1 MDWWNDNMN
10 PLADKDFLRELDQN
24 REREVFAKIV
34 SLDYNENPIEEITG
48 RVSSGTVSIDGS
60 SSVRRSCSLGLIA
73 QELNI
78 HDFYWG
84 LTTKFKLYSGLKNN
98 INPKYPDIIW
108 FPLGMFVI
116 SSFNTS
122 QDTNSYTVSI
132 QGKDKMCL
140 LNGTL
145 GGTVM
150 SLTADFG
157 TETVEDE
164 SGESYKQDLPIKN
177 IIREV
182 VHEYAREPYHNI
194 IINDLDTYGLE
205 LMEYRG
211 SSPMYIL
218 INQADEAVNIRMDLS
233 MDNMYLGKYKDGQ
246 YIWSI
251 KPGIFLDKPQVMTDG
266 YNIVTVY
273 DTRLESL
280 DVEQHPDRI
289 STHRNGKDDDG
300 NDNYYTVMKA
310 EYGSSVGYKVTE
322 LTYSGDLIA
331 QVGSPVTTAVL
342 DKIVSMLGDF
352 EYFYD
357 LQGRFIFQRKKT
369 YINTS
374 WNNIRSDS
382 ENKQVYVESAAYT
395 SEVIYSFENSSLIT
409 SFQNSPDFD
418 NLRNDYSIWG
428 TKTTVSGNE
437 TPVHLRYA
445 LDKKPIRYINYEG
458 DIYST
463 NEDNKLFIGQIHC
476 DWRELI
482 YQMAS
487 DYMKHNK
494 DDDFTVQIGKNNPDY
509 YPDGYTGYEVYYT
522 DIYSFWRELY
532 NPDYESTYSIC
543 YVTKS
548 NYEQAMK
555 DKKIEYYWYD
565 QCNDKTA
572 YIPENDYFYKD
583 AYGIFQKVHSMTAE
597 KLKNNSLYYYTLIK
611 CDETMP
617 YVNNRDY
624 YTKSEGDYVTL
635 KNYKDLGTSI
645 NNIGWNINVIKLPQQ
660 LNFWFDFLDTEGE
673 LDQYS
678 VRNIGTRPK
687 AENDSDVKAIYFRD
701 IPTILFFGI
710 EDTKAQLKRDLKIN
724 YVNYGLTKPQVEA
737 MSDKQ
742 LEDYIIENNLISKLI
757 AKQKDEMPGYAF
769 IQLPDYLENLFTI
782 STQGKCAKDSLD
794 SWLYNY
800 TYCTETVSLTSIP
813 IYYLEPNTRVYIH
826 DNNSGIDGEY
836 IVDRISLPLQYSGTM
851 NISAT
856 KAAERIY

>member
-1 MDWWNDNMN
+1 MN

-34 SLDYNENPIEEITG
+34 SLDYDENPIEEITG

-60 SSVRRSCSLGLIA
+60 SSVRRSCSLSLIA

-98 INPKYPDIIW
+98 INSKYPDIIW

-122 QDTNSYTVSI
+122 QSTNSYTVSI

-145 GGTVM
+145 GGTIM

-157 TETVEDE
+157 TETIEDE

-218 INQADEAVNIRMDLS
+218 INQSDEAVNIRMDLS
-233 MDNMYLGKYKDGQ
+233 MDNMYLGKYRDGQ

-251 KPGIFLDKPQVMTDG
+251 KPGIFLDKPEIMIDG
-266 YNIVTVY
+266 YSLVTVY

-289 STHRNGKDDDG
+289 STYRNGKDDNG

-395 SEVIYSFENSSLIT
+395 SEVTYSFENSSLIT

-463 NEDNKLFIGQIHC
+463 NEDNELFIGQIQC

-565 QCNDKTA
+565 QCTDKTA

-597 KLKNNSLYYYTLIK
+597 KLKNNSSYYYTLIK

-645 NNIGWNINVIKLPQQ
+645 NNIGWNINVIKHPQQ
-660 LNFWFDFLDTEGE
+660 LNFWFDFLDTDGE

-724 YVNYGLTKPQVEA
+724 YVNYGLTKSQVET

-794 SWLYNY
+794 SWLYKY

>member
-1 MDWWNDNMN
+1 MN

-73 QELNI
+73 RELNI

-233 MDNMYLGKYKDGQ
+233 MDNMYLGKYEDGR
-246 YIWSI
+246 YVWSI
-251 KPGIFLDKPQVMTDG
+251 KPGVFLDKPEVMTDG
-266 YNIVTVY
+266 YSLVTVY

-289 STHRNGKDDDG
+289 SIFYGGKDNGG
-300 NDNYYTVMKA
+300 NDSYYTVMKA

-395 SEVIYSFENSSLIT
+395 SEVTYSFENSSLIT

-463 NEDNKLFIGQIHC
+463 NEDNELFIGQIHC

-494 DDDFTVQIGKNNPDY
+494 DDDFTIQVGKNNPDY

-597 KLKNNSLYYYTLIK
+597 KLKNNSSYYYTLIK

-800 TYCTETVSLTSIP
+800 TYCTETVSLASIP

>member
-1 MDWWNDNMN
+1 MN

-34 SLDYNENPIEEITG
+34 SLDYDENPIEEITG

-60 SSVRRSCSLGLIA
+60 SSVRRSCSLSLIA

-98 INPKYPDIIW
+98 INSKYPDIIW

-122 QDTNSYTVSI
+122 QSTNSYTVSI

-145 GGTVM
+145 GGTIM

-157 TETVEDE
+157 TETIEDE
-164 SGESYKQDLPIKN
+164 SGESYKQDLSIKN

-218 INQADEAVNIRMDLS
+218 INQSDEAVNIRMDLS

-251 KPGIFLDKPQVMTDG
+251 KPGIFLDKPEVMIDG
-266 YNIVTVY
+266 YSLVTVY

-395 SEVIYSFENSSLIT
+395 SEVTYSFENSNLIT

-437 TPVHLRYA
+437 TPIHLRYA

-463 NEDNKLFIGQIHC
+463 NEDNELFIGQIQC

-565 QCNDKTA
+565 QCTDKTA

-597 KLKNNSLYYYTLIK
+597 KLKNNSSYYYTLIK

-794 SWLYNY
+794 SWLYKY

>member
-1 MDWWNDNMN
+1 MN

-34 SLDYNENPIEEITG
+34 SLDYDENPIEEITG

-60 SSVRRSCSLGLIA
+60 SSVRRSCSLSLIA

-98 INPKYPDIIW
+98 INSKYPDIIW

-122 QDTNSYTVSI
+122 QNINSYTVSI

-157 TETVEDE
+157 TETIEDE

-218 INQADEAVNIRMDLS
+218 INQSDEAVNIRMDLS
-233 MDNMYLGKYKDGQ
+233 MDNMYLGKYKDGR
-246 YIWSI
+246 YVWSI
-251 KPGIFLDKPQVMTDG
+251 KPGVFLDKPKIMIDG
-266 YNIVTVY
+266 YSLVTVY

-289 STHRNGKDDDG
+289 SIFYGGKDNGG
-300 NDNYYTVMKA
+300 NDSYYTVMKA
-310 EYGSSVGYKVTE
+310 EYGSSVGYKITE

-382 ENKQVYVESAAYT
+382 ENKQVYIESAAYT
-395 SEVIYSFENSSLIT
+395 SEVTYSFENSSLIT

-437 TPVHLRYA
+437 IPVHLRYA

-463 NEDNKLFIGQIHC
+463 NEDNELFIGQIQC

-487 DYMKHNK
+487 DYMKHNR
-494 DDDFTVQIGKNNPDY
+494 DDDFTIQVGKNNPDY

-565 QCNDKTA
+565 QCTDKTA
-572 YIPENDYFYKD
+572 YIPKNDYFYKD

-597 KLKNNSLYYYTLIK
+597 KLKNNSSYYYTLIK

-701 IPTILFFGI
+701 IPTILFLGI

-757 AKQKDEMPGYAF
+757 AKQKNEMPGYAF

-794 SWLYNY
+794 SWLYKY

>member
-1 MDWWNDNMN
+1 MN

-60 SSVRRSCSLGLIA
+60 SSVRRSCSLSLIA

-98 INPKYPDIIW
+98 INSKYPDIIW

-122 QDTNSYTVSI
+122 QNINSYTVSI

-157 TETVEDE
+157 TETIEDE

-182 VHEYAREPYHNI
+182 VHEYAREPYYNI

-218 INQADEAVNIRMDLS
+218 INQSDEAVNIRMDLS
-233 MDNMYLGKYKDGQ
+233 MDNMYLGKYKDGR
-246 YIWSI
+246 YVWSI
-251 KPGIFLDKPQVMTDG
+251 KPGVFLDKPKIMIDG
-266 YNIVTVY
+266 YSLVTVY

-289 STHRNGKDDDG
+289 SIFYGGKDNGG
-300 NDNYYTVMKA
+300 NDSYYTVMKA

-395 SEVIYSFENSSLIT
+395 SEVTYSFENSSLIT

-463 NEDNKLFIGQIHC
+463 NEDNELFIGQIQC

-487 DYMKHNK
+487 DYMKHNR
-494 DDDFTVQIGKNNPDY
+494 DDDFTIQVGKNNPDY

-565 QCNDKTA
+565 QCTDKTA

-597 KLKNNSLYYYTLIK
+597 KLKNNSSYYYTLIK

-617 YVNNRDY
+617 YVSNRDY
-624 YTKSEGDYVTL
+624 YIKSEGDYVTL

-701 IPTILFFGI
+701 IPTILFLGI

-794 SWLYNY
+794 SWLYKY

>member
-1 MDWWNDNMN
+1 MN

-24 REREVFAKIV
+24 REREVFAKII
-34 SLDYNENPIEEITG
+34 SLDYDENPIEEITG

-60 SSVRRSCSLGLIA
+60 SSVRRSCSLSLIA

-98 INPKYPDIIW
+98 INSKYPDIIW

-122 QDTNSYTVSI
+122 QSTNSYTVSI

-145 GGTVM
+145 GGTIM

-157 TETVEDE
+157 TETIEDE

-218 INQADEAVNIRMDLS
+218 INQSDEAVNIRMDLS

-266 YNIVTVY
+266 YSLVTVY

-289 STHRNGKDDDG
+289 STHRNGKDDNG

-382 ENKQVYVESAAYT
+382 ENKQVYIESAAYT
-395 SEVIYSFENSSLIT
+395 SEVTYSFENSSLIT

-463 NEDNKLFIGQIHC
+463 NEDNELFIGQIYC

-494 DDDFTVQIGKNNPDY
+494 DDDFTVQVGKNNPDY

-565 QCNDKTA
+565 QCTDKTV

-597 KLKNNSLYYYTLIK
+597 KLKNNSSYYYTLIK

-660 LNFWFDFLDTEGE
+660 LNFWFDFLDTKGE

-742 LEDYIIENNLISKLI
+742 LEDYIIKNNLISKLI

-794 SWLYNY
+794 SWLYKY

-851 NISAT
+851 NISAI

>member
-1 MDWWNDNMN
+1 MN

-34 SLDYNENPIEEITG
+34 SLDYDENPIEEITG
-48 RVSSGTVSIDGS
+48 RVSSGTVSVDGS
-60 SSVRRSCSLGLIA
+60 SSVRRSCSLSLIA

-98 INPKYPDIIW
+98 INSKYPDIIW

-122 QDTNSYTVSI
+122 QNINSYTVSI

-157 TETVEDE
+157 TETIEDE
-164 SGESYKQDLPIKN
+164 NGESYKQDLPIKN

-218 INQADEAVNIRMDLS
+218 INQSDEAVNIRMDLS
-233 MDNMYLGKYKDGQ
+233 MDNMYLGKYKDGR
-246 YIWSI
+246 YVWSI
-251 KPGIFLDKPQVMTDG
+251 KPGVFLDKPKIMIDG
-266 YNIVTVY
+266 YSLVTVY

-289 STHRNGKDDDG
+289 SIFYGGKDNGG
-300 NDNYYTVMKA
+300 NDSYYTVMKA
-310 EYGSSVGYKVTE
+310 EYGSSVGYKITE

-395 SEVIYSFENSSLIT
+395 SEVTYSFENSSLIT

-437 TPVHLRYA
+437 IPVHLRYA

-463 NEDNKLFIGQIHC
+463 NEDNELFIGQIQC

-487 DYMKHNK
+487 DYMKHNR
-494 DDDFTVQIGKNNPDY
+494 DDDFTIQVGKNNPDY

-565 QCNDKTA
+565 QCTDKTA

-597 KLKNNSLYYYTLIK
+597 KLKNNSSYYYTLIK

-701 IPTILFFGI
+701 IPTILFLGI

-757 AKQKDEMPGYAF
+757 AKQKNEMPGYAF

-794 SWLYNY
+794 SWLYKY
-800 TYCTETVSLTSIP
+800 TYYTETVSLTSIP

>member
-1 MDWWNDNMN
+1 MN

-34 SLDYNENPIEEITG
+34 SLDYDENPIEEITG
-48 RVSSGTVSIDGS
+48 RVSSGTVSVDGS
-60 SSVRRSCSLGLIA
+60 SSVRRSCSLSLIA

-98 INPKYPDIIW
+98 INSKYPDIIW

-122 QDTNSYTVSI
+122 QNINSYTVSI

-157 TETVEDE
+157 TETIEDE

-218 INQADEAVNIRMDLS
+218 INQSDEAVNIRMDLS
-233 MDNMYLGKYKDGQ
+233 MDNMYLGKYKDGR

-251 KPGIFLDKPQVMTDG
+251 KPGVFLDKPKIMIDG
-266 YNIVTVY
+266 YSLVTVY

-289 STHRNGKDDDG
+289 SIFYGGKDNGG
-300 NDNYYTVMKA
+300 NDSYYTVMKA
-310 EYGSSVGYKVTE
+310 EYGSSVGYKITE

-382 ENKQVYVESAAYT
+382 EDKQIYVESAAYT
-395 SEVIYSFENSSLIT
+395 SEVTYSFENSSLIT

-428 TKTTVSGNE
+428 TKTTISGNE
-437 TPVHLRYA
+437 TPIHLRYA

-463 NEDNKLFIGQIHC
+463 NEDNELFIGQIQC

-487 DYMKHNK
+487 DYMKHNR
-494 DDDFTVQIGKNNPDY
+494 DDDFTIQVGKNNPDY

-565 QCNDKTA
+565 QCTDKTA

-597 KLKNNSLYYYTLIK
+597 KLKNNSSYYYTLIK

-701 IPTILFFGI
+701 IPTILFLGI

-757 AKQKDEMPGYAF
+757 AKQKNEMPGYAF

-794 SWLYNY
+794 SWLYKY

>member
-1 MDWWNDNMN
+1 MN

-34 SLDYNENPIEEITG
+34 SLDYDENPIEEITG

-60 SSVRRSCSLGLIA
+60 SSVRRSCSLSLIA

-98 INPKYPDIIW
+98 INSKYPDIIW

-122 QDTNSYTVSI
+122 QSTNSYTVSI

-145 GGTVM
+145 GGTIM

-157 TETVEDE
+157 TETIEDE

-218 INQADEAVNIRMDLS
+218 INQSDEAVNIRMDLS

-251 KPGIFLDKPQVMTDG
+251 KPGIFLDKPQVMIDG
-266 YNIVTVY
+266 YSLVTVY

-289 STHRNGKDDDG
+289 SAHRNGKDDNG

-357 LQGRFIFQRKKT
+357 LQGRFIFQRKKA

-395 SEVIYSFENSSLIT
+395 SEVTYSFENSSLIT

-463 NEDNKLFIGQIHC
+463 NEDNELFIGQIQC

-565 QCNDKTA
+565 QCTDKTA

-597 KLKNNSLYYYTLIK
+597 KLKNNSSYYYTLIK
-611 CDETMP
+611 CDETIP

-794 SWLYNY
+794 SWLYKY

>member
-1 MDWWNDNMN
+1 MN

-34 SLDYNENPIEEITG
+34 SLDYDENPIEEITG

-60 SSVRRSCSLGLIA
+60 SSVRRSCSLSLIA

-98 INPKYPDIIW
+98 INSKYPDIIW

-122 QDTNSYTVSI
+122 QSTNSYTVSI

-145 GGTVM
+145 GGTIM

-157 TETVEDE
+157 TETIEDE

-218 INQADEAVNIRMDLS
+218 INQSDEAVNIRMDLS
-233 MDNMYLGKYKDGQ
+233 MDNMYLGKYRDGQ

-251 KPGIFLDKPQVMTDG
+251 IPGIFLDIPETMIDG
-266 YNIVTVY
+266 FSLVTVY

-289 STHRNGKDDDG
+289 STHRNGKDDNG

-395 SEVIYSFENSSLIT
+395 SEVTYSFENSSLIT

-463 NEDNKLFIGQIHC
+463 NDDNELFIGQIHC

-494 DDDFTVQIGKNNPDY
+494 DDDFTVQVGKNNPDY

-565 QCNDKTA
+565 QCTDKTA
-572 YIPENDYFYKD
+572 YVPENDYFYKD

-597 KLKNNSLYYYTLIK
+597 KLKNNSSYYYTLIK

-660 LNFWFDFLDTEGE
+660 LNFWFDFLDTDGE

-794 SWLYNY
+794 SWLYKY

>member
-1 MDWWNDNMN
+1 MN

-34 SLDYNENPIEEITG
+34 SLDYDENPIEEITG
-48 RVSSGTVSIDGS
+48 RVSSGTVSVDGS
-60 SSVRRSCSLGLIA
+60 SSVRRSCSLSLIA

-98 INPKYPDIIW
+98 INSKYPNIIW

-122 QDTNSYTVSI
+122 QNINSYTVSI

-157 TETVEDE
+157 TETIEDE

-218 INQADEAVNIRMDLS
+218 INQSDEAVNIRMDLS
-233 MDNMYLGKYKDGQ
+233 MDNMYLGKYKDGR

-251 KPGIFLDKPQVMTDG
+251 KSGVFLDKPKIMIDG
-266 YNIVTVY
+266 YSLVTVY

-289 STHRNGKDDDG
+289 SIFYGGKDNGG
-300 NDNYYTVMKA
+300 NDSYYTVMKA
-310 EYGSSVGYKVTE
+310 EYGSSVGYKITE

-395 SEVIYSFENSSLIT
+395 SEVTYSFENSSLIT

-437 TPVHLRYA
+437 IPVHLRYA

-463 NEDNKLFIGQIHC
+463 NEDNELFIGQIQC

-487 DYMKHNK
+487 DYMKHNR
-494 DDDFTVQIGKNNPDY
+494 DDDFTIQVGKNNPDY

-565 QCNDKTA
+565 QCTDKTA

-583 AYGIFQKVHSMTAE
+583 AYGIFQKVHSMTAK
-597 KLKNNSLYYYTLIK
+597 KLKNNSSYYYTLIK

-701 IPTILFFGI
+701 IPTILFLGI

-757 AKQKDEMPGYAF
+757 AKQKNEMPGYAF

-794 SWLYNY
+794 SWLYKY

>member
-1 MDWWNDNMN
+1 MN

-34 SLDYNENPIEEITG
+34 SLDYDENPIEEIAG
-48 RVSSGTVSIDGS
+48 RVSSGTVSVDGS
-60 SSVRRSCSLGLIA
+60 SSVRRSCSLSLIA

-98 INPKYPDIIW
+98 INSKYPDIIW

-122 QDTNSYTVSI
+122 QNINSYTVSI

-157 TETVEDE
+157 TETIEDE
-164 SGESYKQDLPIKN
+164 NGESYKQDLPIKN

-218 INQADEAVNIRMDLS
+218 INQSDEAVNIRMDLS
-233 MDNMYLGKYKDGQ
+233 MDNMYLGKYKDGR
-246 YIWSI
+246 YVWSI
-251 KPGIFLDKPQVMTDG
+251 KPGVFLDKPKIMIDG
-266 YNIVTVY
+266 YSLVTVY

-289 STHRNGKDDDG
+289 SIFYGGKDNGG
-300 NDNYYTVMKA
+300 NDSYYTVMKA
-310 EYGSSVGYKVTE
+310 EYGSSVGYKITE

-395 SEVIYSFENSSLIT
+395 SEVTYSFENSSLIT

-437 TPVHLRYA
+437 IPVHLRYA

-463 NEDNKLFIGQIHC
+463 NEDNELFIGQIQC

-487 DYMKHNK
+487 DYMKHNR
-494 DDDFTVQIGKNNPDY
+494 DDDFTIQVGKNNPDY

-565 QCNDKTA
+565 QCTDKTA

-597 KLKNNSLYYYTLIK
+597 KLKNNSSYYYTLIK

-701 IPTILFFGI
+701 IPTILFLGI

-757 AKQKDEMPGYAF
+757 AKQKNEMPGYAF

-794 SWLYNY
+794 SWLYKY

>member
-1 MDWWNDNMN
+1 MN

-34 SLDYNENPIEEITG
+34 SLDYDENPIEEITG
-48 RVSSGTVSIDGS
+48 RVSSGTVSVDGS
-60 SSVRRSCSLGLIA
+60 SSVRRSCSLSLIA

-98 INPKYPDIIW
+98 INSKYPDIIW

-122 QDTNSYTVSI
+122 QNINSYTVSI

-157 TETVEDE
+157 TETIEDE

-218 INQADEAVNIRMDLS
+218 INQSDEAINIRMDLS
-233 MDNMYLGKYKDGQ
+233 MDNMYLGKYKDGR
-246 YIWSI
+246 YVWSI
-251 KPGIFLDKPQVMTDG
+251 KPGVFLDKPKIMIDG
-266 YNIVTVY
+266 YSLVTVY

-289 STHRNGKDDDG
+289 SIFYGGKDNGG
-300 NDNYYTVMKA
+300 NDSYYTVMKA
-310 EYGSSVGYKVTE
+310 EYGSSVGYKITE

-395 SEVIYSFENSSLIT
+395 SEVTYSFENSSLIT

-463 NEDNKLFIGQIHC
+463 NEDNELFIGQIQC

-494 DDDFTVQIGKNNPDY
+494 DDDFTIQVGKNNPDY

-565 QCNDKTA
+565 QCTDKTA

-597 KLKNNSLYYYTLIK
+597 KLKNNSSYYYTLIK

-701 IPTILFFGI
+701 IPTILFLGI

-757 AKQKDEMPGYAF
+757 AKQKNEMPGYAF

-794 SWLYNY
+794 SWLYKY

>member
-1 MDWWNDNMN
+1 MN

-48 RVSSGTVSIDGS
+48 QVSSGTVSIDGS
-60 SSVRRSCSLGLIA
+60 SSVRRSCSLSLIA

-98 INPKYPDIIW
+98 INSKYPDIIW

-122 QDTNSYTVSI
+122 QNINSYTVSI

-157 TETVEDE
+157 TETIEDE

-218 INQADEAVNIRMDLS
+218 INQSDEAVNIRMDLS
-233 MDNMYLGKYKDGQ
+233 MDNMYLGKYKDGR
-246 YIWSI
+246 YVWSI
-251 KPGIFLDKPQVMTDG
+251 KPGVFLDKPKTMIDG
-266 YNIVTVY
+266 YSLVTVY

-289 STHRNGKDDDG
+289 SIFYGGKDNGG
-300 NDNYYTVMKA
+300 NDSYYTVMKA

-395 SEVIYSFENSSLIT
+395 SEVTYSFENSSLIT

-463 NEDNKLFIGQIHC
+463 NEDNELFIGQIQC

-487 DYMKHNK
+487 DYMKHNR
-494 DDDFTVQIGKNNPDY
+494 DDDFTIQVGKNNPDY

-565 QCNDKTA
+565 QCTDKTA

-583 AYGIFQKVHSMTAE
+583 TYGIFQKVHSMTAE

-660 LNFWFDFLDTEGE
+660 LNFWFDFLDTDGE

-678 VRNIGTRPK
+678 VHNIGTRPK

-701 IPTILFFGI
+701 IPTILFLGI

-794 SWLYNY
+794 SWLYKY

-813 IYYLEPNTRVYIH
+813 VYYLEPNTRVYIH

>member
-1 MDWWNDNMN
+1 MN

-34 SLDYNENPIEEITG
+34 SLDYDENPIEEITG
-48 RVSSGTVSIDGS
+48 RVSSGTVSVDGS
-60 SSVRRSCSLGLIA
+60 SSVRRSCSLSLIA

-98 INPKYPDIIW
+98 INSKYPDIIW

-122 QDTNSYTVSI
+122 QNINSYTVSI

-157 TETVEDE
+157 TETIEDE
-164 SGESYKQDLPIKN
+164 NGESYKQDLPIKN

-218 INQADEAVNIRMDLS
+218 INQSDEAVNIRMDLS
-233 MDNMYLGKYKDGQ
+233 MDNMYLGKYKDGR
-246 YIWSI
+246 YVWSI
-251 KPGIFLDKPQVMTDG
+251 KPGVFLDKPKIMIDG
-266 YNIVTVY
+266 YSLVTVY

-289 STHRNGKDDDG
+289 SIFYGGKDNGG
-300 NDNYYTVMKA
+300 NDSYYTVMKA
-310 EYGSSVGYKVTE
+310 EYGSSVGYKITE

-395 SEVIYSFENSSLIT
+395 SEVTYSFENSSLIT

-437 TPVHLRYA
+437 IPVHLRYA

-463 NEDNKLFIGQIHC
+463 NEDNELFIGQIQC

-487 DYMKHNK
+487 DYMKHNR
-494 DDDFTVQIGKNNPDY
+494 DDDFTIQVGKNNPDY

-565 QCNDKTA
+565 QCTDKTA

-701 IPTILFFGI
+701 IPTILFLGI

-757 AKQKDEMPGYAF
+757 AKQKNEMPGYAF

-794 SWLYNY
+794 SWLYKY

>member
-1 MDWWNDNMN
+1 MN

-24 REREVFAKIV
+24 KEREVFAKIV
-34 SLDYNENPIEEITG
+34 SLDYDENPIEEITG
-48 RVSSGTVSIDGS
+48 RVSSGTVSVDGS
-60 SSVRRSCSLGLIA
+60 SSVRRSCSLSLIA

-98 INPKYPDIIW
+98 INSKYPDIIW

-122 QDTNSYTVSI
+122 QNINSYTVSI

-157 TETVEDE
+157 TETIEDE
-164 SGESYKQDLPIKN
+164 NGESYKQDLPIKN

-218 INQADEAVNIRMDLS
+218 INQSDEAVNIRMDLS
-233 MDNMYLGKYKDGQ
+233 IDNMYLGKYKDGR
-246 YIWSI
+246 YVWSI
-251 KPGIFLDKPQVMTDG
+251 KPGVFLDKPKIMIDG
-266 YNIVTVY
+266 YSLVTVY

-289 STHRNGKDDDG
+289 SIFYGGKDNGG
-300 NDNYYTVMKA
+300 NDSYYTVMKA
-310 EYGSSVGYKVTE
+310 EYGSSVGYKITE

-395 SEVIYSFENSSLIT
+395 SEVTYSFENSSLIT

-437 TPVHLRYA
+437 IPVHLRYA

-463 NEDNKLFIGQIHC
+463 NEDNELFIGQIQC

-487 DYMKHNK
+487 DYMKHNR
-494 DDDFTVQIGKNNPDY
+494 DDDFTIQVGKNNPDY

-565 QCNDKTA
+565 QCTDKTA

-597 KLKNNSLYYYTLIK
+597 KLKNNSSYYYTLIK

-701 IPTILFFGI
+701 IPTILFLGI

-757 AKQKDEMPGYAF
+757 AKQKNEMPGYAF

-794 SWLYNY
+794 SWLYKY

>member
-1 MDWWNDNMN
+1 MN

-34 SLDYNENPIEEITG
+34 SLDYDENPIEEITG

-60 SSVRRSCSLGLIA
+60 SSVRRSCSLSLIA

-122 QDTNSYTVSI
+122 QNTNSYTVSI

-145 GGTVM
+145 GGTIM

-157 TETVEDE
+157 TETIEDE

-218 INQADEAVNIRMDLS
+218 INQSDEAVNIRMDLS
-233 MDNMYLGKYKDGQ
+233 MDNMYLGKYKDGR

-251 KPGIFLDKPQVMTDG
+251 KPGIFLDKPQVMIDG
-266 YNIVTVY
+266 YSLVTVY

-289 STHRNGKDDDG
+289 STHRNGKDDNG

-395 SEVIYSFENSSLIT
+395 SEVTYSFENSSLIT

-463 NEDNKLFIGQIHC
+463 NEDNELFIGQIQC

-565 QCNDKTA
+565 QCTDKTA

-597 KLKNNSLYYYTLIK
+597 KLKNNSSYYYTLIK

-724 YVNYGLTKPQVEA
+724 YVNYGLTKPQIEA

-794 SWLYNY
+794 SWLYKY

>member
-1 MDWWNDNMN
+1 MN

-34 SLDYNENPIEEITG
+34 SLDYDENPIEEITG
-48 RVSSGTVSIDGS
+48 RVSSGTVSVDGS
-60 SSVRRSCSLGLIA
+60 SSVRRSCSLSLIA

-98 INPKYPDIIW
+98 INSKYPDIIW

-122 QDTNSYTVSI
+122 QNINSYTVSI

-157 TETVEDE
+157 TETIEDE

-218 INQADEAVNIRMDLS
+218 INQSDEAINIRMDLS
-233 MDNMYLGKYKDGQ
+233 MDNMYLGKYKDGR
-246 YIWSI
+246 YVWSI
-251 KPGIFLDKPQVMTDG
+251 KPGVFLDKPKIMIDG
-266 YNIVTVY
+266 YSLVTVY

-289 STHRNGKDDDG
+289 SIFYGGKDNGG
-300 NDNYYTVMKA
+300 NDSYYTVMKA
-310 EYGSSVGYKVTE
+310 EYGSSVGYKITE

-395 SEVIYSFENSSLIT
+395 SEVTYSFENSSLIT

-463 NEDNKLFIGQIHC
+463 NEDNELFIGQIQC

-494 DDDFTVQIGKNNPDY
+494 DDDFTIQVGKNNPDY

-565 QCNDKTA
+565 QCTDKTA

-597 KLKNNSLYYYTLIK
+597 KLKNNSSYYYTLIK

-624 YTKSEGDYVTL
+624 YIKSEGDYVTL

-701 IPTILFFGI
+701 IPTILFLGI

-757 AKQKDEMPGYAF
+757 AKQKNEMPGYAF

-794 SWLYNY
+794 SWLYKY

>member
-1 MDWWNDNMN
+1 MN

-34 SLDYNENPIEEITG
+34 SLDYDENPIEEITG
-48 RVSSGTVSIDGS
+48 RVSSGTVSVDGS
-60 SSVRRSCSLGLIA
+60 SSVRRSCSLSLIA

-98 INPKYPDIIW
+98 INSKYPNIIW

-122 QDTNSYTVSI
+122 QNINSYTVSI

-157 TETVEDE
+157 TETIEDE

-218 INQADEAVNIRMDLS
+218 INQSDEAVNIRMDLS
-233 MDNMYLGKYKDGQ
+233 MDNMYLGKYKDGR

-251 KPGIFLDKPQVMTDG
+251 KPGVFLDKPKIMIDG
-266 YNIVTVY
+266 YSLVTVY

-289 STHRNGKDDDG
+289 SIFYGGKDNGG
-300 NDNYYTVMKA
+300 NDSYYTVMKA
-310 EYGSSVGYKVTE
+310 EYGSSVGYKITE

-395 SEVIYSFENSSLIT
+395 SEVTYSFENSSLIT

-437 TPVHLRYA
+437 IPVHLRYA

-463 NEDNKLFIGQIHC
+463 NEDNELFIGQIQC

-487 DYMKHNK
+487 DYMKHNR
-494 DDDFTVQIGKNNPDY
+494 DDDFTIQVGKNNPDY

-565 QCNDKTA
+565 QCTDKTA

-597 KLKNNSLYYYTLIK
+597 KLKNNSSYYYTLIK

-701 IPTILFFGI
+701 IPTILFLGI

-757 AKQKDEMPGYAF
+757 AKQKNEMPGYAF

-794 SWLYNY
+794 SWLYKY

>member
-157 TETVEDE
+157 TETIEDE
-164 SGESYKQDLPIKN
+164 SGESYKQDLSIKN

-233 MDNMYLGKYKDGQ
+233 MDNMYLGKYEDGR
-246 YIWSI
+246 YVWSI
-251 KPGIFLDKPQVMTDG
+251 KPGVFLDKPEVMIDG
-266 YNIVTVY
+266 YSLVTVY

-289 STHRNGKDDDG
+289 SIFYGGKDNGG
-300 NDNYYTVMKA
+300 NDSYYTIMKA

-395 SEVIYSFENSSLIT
+395 SEVTYSFENSSLIT

-463 NEDNKLFIGQIHC
+463 NEDNELFIGQIHC

-494 DDDFTVQIGKNNPDY
+494 DDDFTIQVGKNNPDY

-548 NYEQAMK
+548 NYEQAVK

-597 KLKNNSLYYYTLIK
+597 KLKNNSSYYYTLIK

-673 LDQYS
+673 LGQYS

-757 AKQKDEMPGYAF
+757 AKQKDEIPGYAF

>member
-1 MDWWNDNMN
+1 MN

-60 SSVRRSCSLGLIA
+60 SSVRRSCSLSLIA

-98 INPKYPDIIW
+98 INSKYPDIIW

-122 QDTNSYTVSI
+122 QSMNSYTVSI

-145 GGTVM
+145 GGTIM

-157 TETVEDE
+157 TETIEDE

-211 SSPMYIL
+211 SSPIYIL
-218 INQADEAVNIRMDLS
+218 INQSDEAVNIRMDLK

-246 YIWSI
+246 YIWNI
-251 KPGIFLDKPQVMTDG
+251 KPGIFLDKPETMTDG
-266 YNIVTVY
+266 YSLVTIY

-280 DVEQHPDRI
+280 NVEQHPDRI
-289 STHRNGKDDDG
+289 SIFYGGKDNSG
-300 NDNYYTVMKA
+300 NDSYYTVMRA

-395 SEVIYSFENSSLIT
+395 SEVTYSFENSSLIT

-437 TPVHLRYA
+437 TPIHLRYA

-463 NEDNKLFIGQIHC
+463 NEDNGLFIGQIHC

-494 DDDFTVQIGKNNPDY
+494 DDDFIIQVGKNNPDY

-555 DKKIEYYWYD
+555 DKKVEYYWYN
-565 QCNDKTA
+565 QCTDKTA

-597 KLKNNSLYYYTLIK
+597 KLKNNSSYYYTLIK

-624 YTKSEGDYVTL
+624 YIKSEVDYITL
-635 KNYKDLGTSI
+635 KNYEDLGTSI
-645 NNIGWNINVIKLPQQ
+645 NNIGWNINVIKFPQQ
-660 LNFWFDFLDTEGE
+660 LNFWFDFLDTDGE
-673 LDQYS
+673 LDKYS
-678 VRNIGTRPK
+678 VHNIGTRPK

-701 IPTILFFGI
+701 IPTILFLGI

-724 YVNYGLTKPQVEA
+724 YINYGLTKPQVEA

-794 SWLYNY
+794 SWLYKY

-813 IYYLEPNTRVYIH
+813 IYYLEPNTRVYIY
-826 DNNSGIDGEY
+826 DDNSGIDGEY

>member
-1 MDWWNDNMN
+1 MN

-34 SLDYNENPIEEITG
+34 SLDYDENPIEEITG
-48 RVSSGTVSIDGS
+48 RVSSGTVSVDGS
-60 SSVRRSCSLGLIA
+60 SSVRRSCSLSLIA

-98 INPKYPDIIW
+98 INSKYPDIIW

-122 QDTNSYTVSI
+122 QNINSYTVSI

-157 TETVEDE
+157 TETIEDE

-218 INQADEAVNIRMDLS
+218 INQSDEAVNIRMDLS
-233 MDNMYLGKYKDGQ
+233 MDNMYLGKYKDGR

-251 KPGIFLDKPQVMTDG
+251 KPGVFLDKPKIMIDG
-266 YNIVTVY
+266 YSLVTVY

-289 STHRNGKDDDG
+289 SIFYGGKDNGG
-300 NDNYYTVMKA
+300 NDSYYTVMKA
-310 EYGSSVGYKVTE
+310 EYGSSVGYKITE

-395 SEVIYSFENSSLIT
+395 SEVTYSFENSSLIT

-437 TPVHLRYA
+437 TPIHLRYA

-463 NEDNKLFIGQIHC
+463 NEDNELFIGQIQC

-494 DDDFTVQIGKNNPDY
+494 DDDFIVKVGKNNPDY

-565 QCNDKTA
+565 QCTDKTA

-597 KLKNNSLYYYTLIK
+597 KLKNNSSYYYTLIK

-701 IPTILFFGI
+701 IPTILFLGI

-794 SWLYNY
+794 SWLYKY

>member
-1 MDWWNDNMN
+1 MN

-24 REREVFAKIV
+24 REREVFAKII
-34 SLDYNENPIEEITG
+34 SLNYDESPIEEITG
-48 RVSSGTVSIDGS
+48 RVSSGTVTIDGS
-60 SSVRRSCSLGLIA
+60 SSVRRSCSLSLIA

-84 LTTKFKLYSGLKNN
+84 LTTKFKLYVGLKND
-98 INPKYPDIIW
+98 INSIYPDIIW
-108 FPLGMFVI
+108 FPLGVYVI

-122 QDTNSYTVSI
+122 QNTNSYTVSI

-157 TETVEDE
+157 TETIEDE
-164 SGESYKQDLPIKN
+164 SGESYKEDLPIKN

-218 INQADEAVNIRMDLS
+218 INQADEATNIRMDLR
-233 MDNMYLGKYKDGQ
+233 MEDMYLGKYQNGR

-251 KPGIFLDKPQVMTDG
+251 KAGIFLDKPGQMEDG
-266 YNIVTVY
+266 FSLVTAY

-289 STHRNGKDDDG
+289 SVHRNGKDDNG
-300 NDNYYTVMKA
+300 NDSYYTVMKA

-374 WNNIRSDS
+374 WNNIRSDA
-382 ENKQVYVESAAYT
+382 EDKQVYVESAAYT
-395 SEVIYSFENSSLIT
+395 SEVTYSFENSTLIT

-463 NEDNKLFIGQIHC
+463 SEDNEIFMGQVNC

-487 DYMKHNK
+487 DYMKHNR
-494 DDDFTVQIGKNNPDY
+494 DDDFLIRVGKNNPDY

-522 DIYSFWRELY
+522 DVYSFWRDLY

-548 NYEQAMK
+548 NYEEAMK
-555 DKKIEYYWYD
+555 AGKLDYYWYD
-565 QCNDKTA
+565 QCTDKAA
-572 YIPENDYFYKD
+572 YLPENDYYYKD

-597 KLKNNSLYYYTLIK
+597 KLKNNASYYYTLIQ
-611 CDETMP
+611 CDASMP
-617 YVNNRDY
+617 YVNGRDY
-624 YTKSEGDYVTL
+624 YTKSEGDYITL

-645 NNIGWNINVIKLPQQ
+645 NNIGWNINVIKFPQQ
-660 LNFWFDFLDTEGE
+660 LNFWFDFLSTEGE

-701 IPTILFFGI
+701 IPTILFLGV
-710 EDTKAQLKRDLKIN
+710 EDTKEQIKRDLKIN
-724 YVNYGLTKPQVEA
+724 YENYGLTKEKVEA
-737 MSDKQ
+737 MSDAQ
-742 LEDYIIENNLISKLI
+742 LEDYITQNNLISKLI

-782 STQGKCAKDSLD
+782 SSQGKCAKDSLD
-794 SWLYNY
+794 SWLYKY

-826 DNNSGIDGEY
+826 DDNSGIDGEY

>member
-1 MDWWNDNMN
+1 MN

-34 SLDYNENPIEEITG
+34 SLDYDENPIEEITG
-48 RVSSGTVSIDGS
+48 RVSSGTVSVDGS
-60 SSVRRSCSLGLIA
+60 SSVRRSCSLSLIA

-98 INPKYPDIIW
+98 INSKYPDIIW

-122 QDTNSYTVSI
+122 QNINSYTVSI

-157 TETVEDE
+157 TETIEDE

-218 INQADEAVNIRMDLS
+218 INQSDEAVNIRMDLS
-233 MDNMYLGKYKDGQ
+233 MDNMYLGKYKDGR
-246 YIWSI
+246 YVWSI
-251 KPGIFLDKPQVMTDG
+251 KPGVFLDKPKIMIDG
-266 YNIVTVY
+266 YSLVTVY

-289 STHRNGKDDDG
+289 SIFYGGKDNGG
-300 NDNYYTVMKA
+300 NDSYYTVMKA

-395 SEVIYSFENSSLIT
+395 SEVTYSFENSSLIT

-437 TPVHLRYA
+437 IPVHLRYA

-463 NEDNKLFIGQIHC
+463 NEDNELFIGQIQC

-487 DYMKHNK
+487 DYMKHNR
-494 DDDFTVQIGKNNPDY
+494 DDDFTIQVGKNNPDY

-565 QCNDKTA
+565 QCTDKTA

-597 KLKNNSLYYYTLIK
+597 KLKNNSSYYYTLIK

-701 IPTILFFGI
+701 IPTILFLGI

-757 AKQKDEMPGYAF
+757 AKQKNEMPGYAF

-794 SWLYNY
+794 SWLYKY

>member
-1 MDWWNDNMN
+1 MN

-34 SLDYNENPIEEITG
+34 SLDYDENPIEEITG
-48 RVSSGTVSIDGS
+48 RVSSGTVSVDGS
-60 SSVRRSCSLGLIA
+60 SSVRRSCSLSLIA

-98 INPKYPDIIW
+98 INSKYPDIIW

-122 QDTNSYTVSI
+122 QNINSYTVSI

-157 TETVEDE
+157 TETIEDE

-218 INQADEAVNIRMDLS
+218 INQSDEAVNIRMDLS
-233 MDNMYLGKYKDGQ
+233 MDNMYLGKYKDGR
-246 YIWSI
+246 YVWSI
-251 KPGIFLDKPQVMTDG
+251 KPGVFLDKPKIMIDG
-266 YNIVTVY
+266 YSLVTVY

-280 DVEQHPDRI
+280 DVEQYPDRI
-289 STHRNGKDDDG
+289 SIFYGGKDNGG
-300 NDNYYTVMKA
+300 NDSYYTVMKA
-310 EYGSSVGYKVTE
+310 EYGSSVGYKITE

-395 SEVIYSFENSSLIT
+395 SEVTYSFENSSLIT

-437 TPVHLRYA
+437 IPVHLRYA

-463 NEDNKLFIGQIHC
+463 NEDNELFIGQIQC

-487 DYMKHNK
+487 DYMKHNR
-494 DDDFTVQIGKNNPDY
+494 DDDFTIQVGKNNPDY

-565 QCNDKTA
+565 QCTDKTA

-597 KLKNNSLYYYTLIK
+597 KLKNNSSYYYTLIK

-701 IPTILFFGI
+701 IPTILFLGI

-757 AKQKDEMPGYAF
+757 AKQKNEMPGYAF

-794 SWLYNY
+794 SWLYKY

>member
-1 MDWWNDNMN
+1 MN

-60 SSVRRSCSLGLIA
+60 SSVRRSCSLSLIA

-98 INPKYPDIIW
+98 INSKYPDIIW

-122 QDTNSYTVSI
+122 QSMNSYTVSI

-145 GGTVM
+145 GGTIM

-157 TETVEDE
+157 TETIEDE

-211 SSPMYIL
+211 SSPIYIL
-218 INQADEAVNIRMDLS
+218 INQSDEAVNIRMDLK

-246 YIWSI
+246 YIWNI
-251 KPGIFLDKPQVMTDG
+251 KPGIFLDKPETMTDG
-266 YNIVTVY
+266 YSLVTIY

-280 DVEQHPDRI
+280 NVEQHPDRI
-289 STHRNGKDDDG
+289 SIFYGGKDNSG
-300 NDNYYTVMKA
+300 NDSYYTVMRA

-395 SEVIYSFENSSLIT
+395 SEVTYSFENSSLIT
-409 SFQNSPDFD
+409 SFQNSPYFD

-437 TPVHLRYA
+437 TPIHLRYA

-463 NEDNKLFIGQIHC
+463 NEDNGLFIGQIHC

-494 DDDFTVQIGKNNPDY
+494 DDDFIIQVGKNNPDY

-555 DKKIEYYWYD
+555 DKKVEYYWYN
-565 QCNDKTA
+565 QCTDKTA

-597 KLKNNSLYYYTLIK
+597 KLKNNSSYYYTLIK

-624 YTKSEGDYVTL
+624 YIKSEGDYITL
-635 KNYKDLGTSI
+635 KNYEDLGTSI
-645 NNIGWNINVIKLPQQ
+645 NNIGWNINVIKFPQQ
-660 LNFWFDFLDTEGE
+660 LNFWFDFLDTDGE
-673 LDQYS
+673 LDKYS
-678 VRNIGTRPK
+678 VHNIGTRPK

-701 IPTILFFGI
+701 IPTILFLGI

-724 YVNYGLTKPQVEA
+724 YINYGLTKPQVEA

-794 SWLYNY
+794 SWLYKY

-826 DNNSGIDGEY
+826 DDNSGIDGEY

>member
-1 MDWWNDNMN
+1 MN

-34 SLDYNENPIEEITG
+34 SLDYDENPIEEITG

-60 SSVRRSCSLGLIA
+60 SSVRRSCSLSLIA

-98 INPKYPDIIW
+98 INSKYPDIIW

-122 QDTNSYTVSI
+122 QSTNSYTVSI

-145 GGTVM
+145 GGTIM

-157 TETVEDE
+157 TETIEDE
-164 SGESYKQDLPIKN
+164 NGESYKQDLPIKN

-218 INQADEAVNIRMDLS
+218 INQSDEAVNIRMDLS

-251 KPGIFLDKPQVMTDG
+251 KPGIFLDKPQVMIDG
-266 YNIVTVY
+266 YSLVTVY

-395 SEVIYSFENSSLIT
+395 SEVTYSFENSSLIT

-463 NEDNKLFIGQIHC
+463 NEDNELFIGQIHC

-494 DDDFTVQIGKNNPDY
+494 DDDFTVQVGKNNPDY

-565 QCNDKTA
+565 QCTDKTA

-597 KLKNNSLYYYTLIK
+597 KLKNNSSYYYTLIK

-635 KNYKDLGTSI
+635 KNYKELGTSI

-673 LDQYS
+673 LDKYS

-724 YVNYGLTKPQVEA
+724 YVNYGLTKPQIEA

-794 SWLYNY
+794 SWLYKY

>member
-1 MDWWNDNMN
+1 MN

-157 TETVEDE
+157 TETIEDE

-233 MDNMYLGKYKDGQ
+233 MDNMYLGKYEDGR
-246 YIWSI
+246 YVWSI
-251 KPGIFLDKPQVMTDG
+251 KPGVFLDKPEVMIDG
-266 YNIVTVY
+266 YSLVTVY

-289 STHRNGKDDDG
+289 SIFYGGKDNGG
-300 NDNYYTVMKA
+300 NDSYYTIMKA

-395 SEVIYSFENSSLIT
+395 SEVTYSFENSSLIT

-463 NEDNKLFIGQIHC
+463 NEDNELFIGQIHC

-597 KLKNNSLYYYTLIK
+597 KLKNNSSYYYTLIK

>member
-1 MDWWNDNMN
+1 MN

-34 SLDYNENPIEEITG
+34 SLDYDENPIEEITG
-48 RVSSGTVSIDGS
+48 RVSSGTVSVDGS
-60 SSVRRSCSLGLIA
+60 SSVRRSCSLSLIA

-98 INPKYPDIIW
+98 INSKYPDIIW

-122 QDTNSYTVSI
+122 QNINSYTVSI

-157 TETVEDE
+157 TETIEDE
-164 SGESYKQDLPIKN
+164 NGESYKQDLPIKN

-218 INQADEAVNIRMDLS
+218 INQSDEAVNIRMDLS
-233 MDNMYLGKYKDGQ
+233 MDNMYLGKYKDGR
-246 YIWSI
+246 YVWSI
-251 KPGIFLDKPQVMTDG
+251 KPGVFLDKPKIMIDG
-266 YNIVTVY
+266 YSLVTVY

-289 STHRNGKDDDG
+289 SIFYGGKDNGG
-300 NDNYYTVMKA
+300 NDSYYTVMKA
-310 EYGSSVGYKVTE
+310 EYGSSVGYKITE

-395 SEVIYSFENSSLIT
+395 SEVTYSFENSSLIT

-437 TPVHLRYA
+437 IPVHLRYA

-463 NEDNKLFIGQIHC
+463 NEDNELFIGQIQC

-487 DYMKHNK
+487 DYMKHNR
-494 DDDFTVQIGKNNPDY
+494 DDDFTIQVGKNNPDY

-565 QCNDKTA
+565 QCTDKTA

-597 KLKNNSLYYYTLIK
+597 KLKNNSSYYYTLIK

-701 IPTILFFGI
+701 IPTILFLGI

-757 AKQKDEMPGYAF
+757 AKQKNEMPGYAF

-794 SWLYNY
+794 SWLYKY

>member
-1 MDWWNDNMN
+1 MN

-34 SLDYNENPIEEITG
+34 SLDYDENPIEEITG
-48 RVSSGTVSIDGS
+48 RVSSGTVSVDGS
-60 SSVRRSCSLGLIA
+60 SSVRRSCSLSLIA

-98 INPKYPDIIW
+98 INSKYPDIIW

-122 QDTNSYTVSI
+122 QNINSYTVSI

-157 TETVEDE
+157 TETIEDE
-164 SGESYKQDLPIKN
+164 NGESYKQDLPIKN

-218 INQADEAVNIRMDLS
+218 INQSDEAVNIRMDLS
-233 MDNMYLGKYKDGQ
+233 MDNMYLGKYKDGR
-246 YIWSI
+246 YVWSI
-251 KPGIFLDKPQVMTDG
+251 KPGVFLDKPKIMIDG
-266 YNIVTVY
+266 YSLVTVY

-289 STHRNGKDDDG
+289 SIFYGGKDNGG
-300 NDNYYTVMKA
+300 NDSYYTVMKA
-310 EYGSSVGYKVTE
+310 EYGSSVGYKITE

-395 SEVIYSFENSSLIT
+395 SEVTYSFENSSLIT

-437 TPVHLRYA
+437 IPVHLRYA

-463 NEDNKLFIGQIHC
+463 NEDNELFIGQIQC

-487 DYMKHNK
+487 DYMKHNR
-494 DDDFTVQIGKNNPDY
+494 DDDFTIQVGKNNPDY

-565 QCNDKTA
+565 QCTDKTA

-597 KLKNNSLYYYTLIK
+597 KLKNNSSYYYTLIK

-701 IPTILFFGI
+701 IPTILFLGI

-724 YVNYGLTKPQVEA
+724 HVNYGLTKPQVEA

-757 AKQKDEMPGYAF
+757 AKQKNEMPGYAF

-794 SWLYNY
+794 SWLYKY